1 MNNPQNILTKE
12 QQLLT
17 NTIEALNEVSA
28 CRKDDEHGV
37 PRRSGWIYRG
47 EKVNKSTS
55 LLSSHINQLSV

>member
-37 PRRSGWIYRG
+37 PRRSG
-47 EKVNKSTS
+47 
-55 LLSSHINQLSV
+55 